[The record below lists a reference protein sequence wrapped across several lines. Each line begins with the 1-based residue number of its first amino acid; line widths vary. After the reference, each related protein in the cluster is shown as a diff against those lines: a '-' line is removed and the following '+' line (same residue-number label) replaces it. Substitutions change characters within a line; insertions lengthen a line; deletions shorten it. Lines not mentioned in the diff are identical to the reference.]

1 MSTNEWT
8 DQEKAIALHAFEIGN
23 KRCIEVLIDSLRDLS
38 AKLDSPESVWRF
50 HDYLSS
56 ERYAYEG
63 RSAFDE
69 ANALFSLADMV
80 KLGLISFDNLEGL
93 DQLKISK
100 IRAMSMF

>member
-8 DQEKAIALHAFEIGN
+8 DQEKDIALRAFEVGN

-38 AKLDSPESVWRF
+38 TKLDSPESVWRF

>member
-1 MSTNEWT
+1 MSANEWT
-8 DQEKAIALHAFEIGN
+8 EQEKTIAEQAFESGN
-23 KRCIEVLIDSLRDLS
+23 KKAMEVLIRSLQELSLR
-38 AKLDSPESVWRF
+38 LDSPESVWKF

-80 KLGLISFDNLEGL
+80 KLKLIALEL
-93 DQLKISK
+93 SLIH
-100 IRAMSMF
+100 I